1 VTIQEQ
7 MQEYADARA
16 AYLSAASAAERLKG
30 KQDRLHDAL
39 LERMESERIKSMRLE
54 GGPLV
59 EREEPTWYPSY
70 QDKAAF
76 RAWALENDPALV
88 KQDPEFDQKLVNKLV
103 RERIDNNQP
112 LPPGLGA
119 FPKPRISLR
128 K

>member
-1 VTIQEQ
+1 V
-7 MQEYADARA
+7 R
-16 AYLSAASAAERLKG
+16 SPPGS
-30 KQDRLHDAL
+30 
-39 LERMESERIKSMRLE
+39 
-54 GGPLV
+54 
-59 EREEPTWYPSY
+59 
-70 QDKAAF
+70 

-103 RERIDNNQP
+103 RERIDNGQP